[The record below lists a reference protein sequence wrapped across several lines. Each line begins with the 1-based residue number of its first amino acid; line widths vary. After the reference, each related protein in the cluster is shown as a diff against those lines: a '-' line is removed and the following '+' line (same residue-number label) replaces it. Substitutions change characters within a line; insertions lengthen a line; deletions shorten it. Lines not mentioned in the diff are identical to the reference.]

1 MKISSRK
8 GFTVVEALVSLGILV
23 LVIGVVM
30 TIFGDYFR
38 TANRNYKAMSERV
51 LLTQVSSQLYSTI
64 NGFPIISDK
73 VYVSCY
79 LKNAAGTSVIN
90 PQTNVLE
97 PGFIA
102 VGSYGE
108 TSPSICSKE
117 AEIEV
122 HVTASSRSGSV
133 PGVRYLIEVFQII
146 SFEQG
151 GLMKKYS
158 EEINL
163 ASGI

>member
-1 MKISSRK
+1 MKITSQK
-8 GFTVVEALVSLGILV
+8 GFTVVEALVSVGILAM
-23 LVIGVVM
+23 VIGVVM
-30 TIFGDYFR
+30 TIFGDYYR

-51 LLTQVSSQLYSTI
+51 LLTQVSSQLYSPVS
-64 NGFPIISDK
+64 GFPIMADK
-73 VYVSCY
+73 SYVSCF
-79 LKNAAGTSVIN
+79 LKNASGTSVIN

-102 VGSYGE
+102 VGSYDE
-108 TSPSICSKE
+108 KSASICSKE

-122 HVTASSRSGSV
+122 HVTASSRSGSD
-133 PGVRYLIEVFQII
+133 PGVRYYIEVFQIV
-146 SFEQG
+146 SFSQG

-163 ASGI
+163 ASGL